1 MSFFSISLRAAIPTL
16 LSRSPFAPIMIAFW
30 IFFIVLKEIG
40 AARASLVVYPNTA
53 VAVVLGIFLLDE
65 QLTLAIAIGLP
76 MVLLG
81 SYFASRKP
89 SAPVIAG

>member
-1 MSFFSISLRAAIPTL
+1 
-16 LSRSPFAPIMIAFW
+16 
-30 IFFIVLKEIG
+30 
-40 AARASLVVYPNTA
+40 
-53 VAVVLGIFLLDE
+53 VLGIFLLDE